1 MLAEAFHAA
10 ADSVNVVLLGVSLR
24 RSRQPADVEHPL
36 GYGGARFLWAFLAA
50 ISSFL
55 IGGCLSIALAV
66 HDLLHGAAVGRFS
79 VAWVVLGVAALADGS
94 SLVQTLR
101 QARREAAFW
110 GQTTIGYLRHTS
122 DPTLRALAVEDSAAL
137 AGNRNCRCRTAGSPA
152 RRPARSD
159 AIASLLI
166 GVLLAATAVGLAR
179 PLADL
184 LIGKSIPPDRLHTAH
199 AILAGS
205 PGIDQV
211 LTMHAAYVA
220 PQEVILAAKVHPAAG
235 RRASSSPSSSTSS
248 ITASA
253 TPSRR
258 SPRYSSTPPRINCP
272 RTLGSCSLAR
282 PAHSGPPTSARAF
295 SEGAK

>member
-1 MLAEAFHAA
+1 MVVARSDEERELLSEDRGARGAA
-10 ADSVNVVLLGVSLR
+10 SVDSGVSRPDWAPGARDSINVVLLGLSLR

-36 GYGGARFLWAFLAA
+36 GYGRARFLWAFLAA

-137 AGNRNCRCRTAGSPA
+137 AGI
-152 RRPARSD
+152 
-159 AIASLLI
+159 AIA
-166 GVLLAATAVGLAR
+166 
-179 PLADL
+179 
-184 LIGKSIPPDRLHTAH
+184 
-199 AILAGS
+199 
-205 PGIDQV
+205 
-211 LTMHAAYVA
+211 
-220 PQEVILAAKVHPAAG
+220 AAG
-235 RRASSSPSSSTSS
+235 LLVHQLGALPG
-248 ITASA
+248 A
-253 TPSRR
+253 TR
-258 SPRYSSTPPRINCP
+258 SPRS
-272 RTLGSCSLAR
+272 
-282 PAHSGPPTSARAF
+282 
-295 SEGAK
+295 